1 MKLIVA
7 AGEYEAP
14 SLVALLW
21 LVFKHRT
28 WHLLRGEG
36 WRD

>member
-1 MKLIVA
+1 MKLTVPE
-7 AGEYEAP
+7 GDYEAP
-14 SLVALLW
+14 TLTRLLW
-21 LVFKHRT
+21 ELVKHRT